1 MKQTKCKVLL
11 VDDSENL
18 LYVIKDYLEL
28 SGYVVYDFMD
38 EKIAERS
45 LSTHSYNLC
54 IIDIMSKGRESFS
67 LLQEIRKNN
76 DLLPV
81 IILTANT
88 SKEDR
93 IKAFKYGCDDYI
105 TKPFSIEELEL
116 RMRAILR
123 RCSLITNKATAIY
136 EDKIYHMGN
145 FEFNFSSMQLIH
157 PKKTRTL
164 TRKEA
169 HLLQLLLEHK
179 NKLIPREIILK
190 EIWGEEDH
198 SVSRSMDVFLTKLR
212 SYLMIDDESHIL
224 PKQEGK
230 RKTIYE
236 DGYEP
241 LVEIVNFHGAGYMLK
256 VREPEA

>member
-1 MKQTKCKVLL
+1 MKQLKNKVLL
-11 VDDSENL
+11 VDESENL

-38 EKIAERS
+38 EKLAEKS
-45 LSTHSYNLC
+45 LGSQSYSIC
-54 IIDIMSKGRESFS
+54 IIDIMSKGKEDFS

-76 DLLPV
+76 DQLPV

-123 RCSLITNKATAIY
+123 RCSVNPEKVAALY

-145 FEFNFSSMQLIH
+145 FEFNYSSMQLIH
-157 PKKTRTL
+157 PKCTRTL

-169 HLLQLLLEHK
+169 RLLQLLLEHK

-190 EIWGEEDH
+190 EVWGDEDH

-212 SYLMIDDESHIL
+212 SYLQIDDEDYVM
-224 PKQEGK
+224 PKENGK
-230 RKTIYE
+230 RKTVYKK
-236 DGYEP
+236 GYEP

-256 VREPEA
+256 VKE

>member
-1 MKQTKCKVLL
+1 MKQTKSKVLL
-11 VDDSENL
+11 VDESENL

-28 SGYVVYDFMD
+28 SGYTVHDFMD
-38 EKIAERS
+38 EKLAEKS
-45 LSTHSYNLC
+45 LSSHSYDIC
-54 IIDIMSKGRESFS
+54 IIDIMAKGKEDFS

-76 DLLPV
+76 DMVPV

-93 IKAFKYGCDDYI
+93 IKAFRLGCDDYI

-116 RMRAILR
+116 RMQAILK
-123 RCSLITNKATAIY
+123 RCSASPTKVASIL
-136 EDKIYHMGN
+136 EDKIYHMGH
-145 FEFNFSSMQLIH
+145 FEFNYSSMQLIH
-157 PKKTRTL
+157 PKCTRTL
-164 TRKEA
+164 TRNEA
-169 HLLQLLLEHK
+169 RLLQLLLEHK

-190 EIWGEEDH
+190 EVWGDEDH

-212 SYLMIDDESHIL
+212 TYLQIDDEEYIL
-224 PKQEGK
+224 PKESGK
-230 RKTIYE
+230 RKTVYK

-256 VREPEA
+256 VKE